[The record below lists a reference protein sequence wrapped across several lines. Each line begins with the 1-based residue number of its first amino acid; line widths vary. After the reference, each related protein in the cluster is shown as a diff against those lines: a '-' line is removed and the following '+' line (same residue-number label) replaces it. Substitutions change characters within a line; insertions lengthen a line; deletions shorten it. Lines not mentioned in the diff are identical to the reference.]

1 MLRHQPSSNSAAYK
15 LLGGTPT
22 TEIRFR
28 LPGIRIEDIEIGRH
42 RVCGLTAVTPVDA
55 TTTEIQHLIFWTIL
69 WLSRRK
75 PLLAPF
81 ARRILETEREGE
93 GDGRVGASA
102 QDRKIRQ

>member
-42 RVCGLTAVTPVDA
+42 RVCGLTAVTPVDV
-55 TTTEIQHLIFWTIL
+55 TTTEIHHLIFWTIP
-69 WLSRRK
+69 WLSMLN

-81 ARRILETEREGE
+81 ARRFLAQESGRAAGREKMGPH
-93 GDGRVGASA
+93 GS
-102 QDRKIRQ
+102 I